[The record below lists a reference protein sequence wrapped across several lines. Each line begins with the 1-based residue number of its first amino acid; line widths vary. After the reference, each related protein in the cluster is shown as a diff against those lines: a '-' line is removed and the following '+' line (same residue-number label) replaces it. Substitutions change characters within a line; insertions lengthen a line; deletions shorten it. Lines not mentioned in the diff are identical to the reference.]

1 MVSAFAGVAIIAFPS
16 GIIAAGMITELD
28 KQDWKELERRT
39 ARKRKAG
46 QADEADQTDEA
57 DETKQ
62 VDQTD

>member
-16 GIIAAGMITELD
+16 GIIAAGMISELD

-46 QADEADQTDEA
+46 QADEAD
-57 DETKQ
+57 ETKQ